1 MSALQSEDSTQTN
14 YQELDNI
21 ATNIEQKIKLLD
33 IKLPKLAEMAE
44 VDYFSLRKIVNR
56 ENNYMPNLR
65 ILIKLASFFNITTGD
80 LISYN
85 RLPQYISTIK
95 LEQIEDFLND
105 KIPEFELQN
114 KVFCEHYIH
123 EHAFAIE
130 KPLLNFNIQA
140 LVNHICYPTN
150 KFYKDGIFIVTICN
164 QNKFIQV
171 HTIKDNIVYFNDGD
185 TQNTM
190 HEQLEYVKPIAVVV
204 KFILNQSLI

>member
-1 MSALQSEDSTQTN
+1 MSAVQSEDSTVISS
-14 YQELDNI
+14 QELDNV

-33 IKLPKLAEMAE
+33 IKLPKLAELAD

-65 ILIKLASFFNITTGD
+65 ILIKLASFFNIATGD

-85 RLPQYISTIK
+85 SLPQYISTIK

-105 KIPEFELQN
+105 KIPKFELQN

-123 EHAFAIE
+123 DHAFAIE
-130 KPLLNFNIQA
+130 KPLLNFNIHT

-150 KFYKDGIFIVTICN
+150 KFYKDGIFIVSIHN

-171 HTIKDNIVYFNDGD
+171 HTIKDNIIYFNDGD
-185 TQNTM
+185 IQTIL
-190 HEQLEYVKPIAVVV
+190 HEQIEYVKPIAVVV
-204 KFILNQSLI
+204 KFILNQNLI